1 MLNCPFCAQENASQ
15 ATVCCSCARDMVV
28 PSSLLA
34 ERDDLI
40 QKRDKALGELM
51 KAKLELDAARRAK
64 KPRYV

>member
-1 MLNCPFCAQENASQ
+1 
-15 ATVCCSCARDMVV
+15 MVV